1 MSIAR
6 RLEQAAS
13 DLANAASVAA
23 TGSEIG
29 VLELAVEDEINP
41 RAIRRRRTKTAPRA
55 EAARKPRSPV
65 KRTRSSKGGSR

>member
-29 VLELAVEDEINP
+29 VLELAVEDEISP
-41 RAIRRRRTKTAPRA
+41 RAVRRRRAKMAPVTK
-55 EAARKPRSPV
+55 AARKPRSPV
-65 KRTRSSKGGSR
+65 KRTRASKSGSR